1 MAASMSRKI
10 VKTSFTFAKTVCA
23 TKSFTQTNC
32 TRSFSL
38 SRCVAARFYTDKH
51 EWIFVDSLVGTVGI
65 SNYAQEQL
73 GEIVYVETPEVGTK
87 LQAGDVAG
95 CLESVKAASEV
106 YNPVAGTVKEINQ
119 KLVEV
124 PSLVNSSPLGE
135 GWLYK
140 IDLHPDTK
148 TDNLMTEEAYEKY
161 VGSLDSH

>member
-1 MAASMSRKI
+1 MAASIASTFLRATF
-10 VKTSFTFAKTVCA
+10 TSSNALRVAKCGSHAGFTRA
-23 TKSFTQTNC
+23 
-32 TRSFSL
+32 FSL

-51 EWIFVDSLVGTVGI
+51 EWISVDNLVGTVGI

-87 LQAGDVAG
+87 LQASDVAG

-106 YNPVAGTVKEINQ
+106 FNPVGGTVSDVNK
-119 KLVEV
+119 KLTEV
-124 PSLVNSSPLGE
+124 PSLVNSSPLDE

-140 IDLHPDTK
+140 LTLDPGTK
-148 TDNLMTEEAYEKY
+148 TDGLMTEEAYTKY